1 MGVLLACLASAFFL
15 ALDVLRKV
23 LGARLSAVD
32 IVIGINVGAAT
43 VFAVVMTLSGI
54 GAWDSTFLLLAAI
67 ESVTFT
73 VASLLY
79 VRAVTVSPLS
89 LTIPYLAFTPVV
101 SAVVAVVVLGEM
113 PGLTGCLGILLV
125 VSGAA
130 LLHLDEGTSFT
141 SLLRAPF
148 NEPGSWMMLLVA
160 LIWGTTTSIDKVAIE
175 HGSEALLAFPLTA
188 GSSIILLVVRQLR
201 SPPRF
206 SVSKRTGRKTLG
218 LLGIAALV
226 GAAAVLCQFFAYREM
241 FVAYVETIK
250 RAGGLGALVIG
261 VFLFNEG
268 GFANRFPV
276 AVLMVI
282 GIMLILLG

>member
-15 ALDVLRKV
+15 TLDVLRKV
-23 LGARLSAVD
+23 LGARLNAVD

-43 VFAVVMTLSGI
+43 VFAAVLALSGI
-54 GAWDSTFLLLAAI
+54 GDWDSTFLLLAAV

-101 SAVVAVVVLGEM
+101 SAVVAVAVLGDMPGFTGFLGIFLVVLGA
-113 PGLTGCLGILLV
+113 V
-125 VSGAA
+125 
-130 LLHLDEGTSFT
+130 LLHRGEGASLT

-148 NEPGSWMMLLVA
+148 NETGSWMMLLVA
-160 LIWGTTTSIDKVAIE
+160 LIWGTTTSIDKVAIR
-175 HGSEALLAFPLTA
+175 HGSEALLAFSLTA

-201 SPPRF
+201 TQPRF
-206 SVSKRTGRKTLG
+206 SVSERTGRKTLG
-218 LLGIAALV
+218 LLALAALV

-250 RAGGLGALVIG
+250 RAGGLASVVIG
-261 VFLFNEG
+261 VFVFKEG
-268 GFANRFPV
+268 GFASRFP
-276 AVLMVI
+276 AAALMVI